1 MADKNSGP
9 LEAVQGVVEGVFGKA
24 KVILGAVLGRNDMI
38 KEGHA
43 QLDKADAQRD
53 AAKKEAKAEKARAE
67 AKTYEER
74 EKAEQRSKQ

>member
-9 LEAVQGVVEGVFGKA
+9 LEAVQGVVEGVFGKG
-24 KVILGAVLGRNDMI
+24 KVILGAVLGGNDMI